1 MRTYAVLS
9 RPQKFRPQGRAL
21 SRSFIAS
28 ERRPATLGV
37 LERSIQFDAAA
48 ASFEG
53 NLDINPY
60 VDYGRYLTPEGGVLI
75 TYKDIDQRLRYI
87 LWRVFA
93 WTVATGGGY
102 WLFLQNSPVHTAW
115 INYLCLLGLGLVNW
129 WLVRPIEVS
138 RTAEIRSDSLVLDG
152 THVFWLRLMENG
164 LPTFRDDKKGNQV
177 LCGIY
182 GTRFVEYLTV
192 RRFDDNDKTPEIFA
206 AHFQEATG
214 QIWAPALA
222 LGIIRPGSPPRQG
235 F

>member
-9 RPQKFRPQGRAL
+9 RPQKLRPQGRAL
-21 SRSFIAS
+21 PRSLTVF
-28 ERRPATLGV
+28 ERRAATLGE
-37 LERSIQFDAAA
+37 LERAIQFDAAA
-48 ASFEG
+48 ASLEG
-53 NLDINPY
+53 YLDVNPY
-60 VDYGRYLTPEGGVLI
+60 VDYGRYLTPAGGVLI

-93 WTVATGGGY
+93 WTAATGGGY
-102 WLFLQNSPVHTAW
+102 CLFLQNSPVQASW
-115 INYLCLLGLGLVNW
+115 INFLCLLGLGFVNW
-129 WLVRPIEVS
+129 RVVKPIEVYRS
-138 RTAEIRSDSLVLDG
+138 AEIRSDSLVLEG

-164 LPTFRDDKKGNQV
+164 LPTFREDEEGNQV

-192 RRFDDNDKTPEIFA
+192 RRFDDNDKTPETLA
-206 AHFQEATG
+206 AHFQEAIG

-222 LGIIRPGSPPRQG
+222 LGTIRPGSPPRQG

>member
-9 RPQKFRPQGRAL
+9 RPQRFRPQGRAL
-21 SRSFIAS
+21 SRSVITPQRNATALS
-28 ERRPATLGV
+28 E
-37 LERSIQFDAAA
+37 LERAVQFDAAT
-48 ASFEG
+48 ASFEES
-53 NLDINPY
+53 LDINPY
-60 VDYGRYLTPEGGVLI
+60 VDYGRYLTTEGGVLI

-87 LWRVFA
+87 LWRIFA
-93 WTVATGGGY
+93 WAAATGGGY

-115 INYLCLLGLGLVNW
+115 INYVCLIGLGLVNW
-129 WLVRPIEVS
+129 LIVRPIEVS
-138 RTAEIRSDSLVLDG
+138 RTAEVRSDSLVLDG
-152 THVFWLRLMENG
+152 NHVFWLRLMENG
-164 LPTFRDDKKGNQV
+164 LPTFREDEEGNQV
-177 LCGIY
+177 LGGIY

-206 AHFQEATG
+206 AHFQEAIG